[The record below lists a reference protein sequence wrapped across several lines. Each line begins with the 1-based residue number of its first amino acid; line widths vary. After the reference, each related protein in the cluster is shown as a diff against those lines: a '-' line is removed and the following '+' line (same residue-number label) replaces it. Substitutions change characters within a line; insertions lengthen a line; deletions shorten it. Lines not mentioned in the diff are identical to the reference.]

1 MKRSIIV
8 LSAVLCLS
16 VFAVGCGNKK
26 ETKEPVKEE
35 KKIEYMTVGNEKD
48 ATYDIIFKN
57 MTGKNIT
64 AVSVKGSSEAEY
76 PVNMMKDN
84 EVWKNGDMVE
94 LYYTPVTVDGQTEE
108 TMWSM
113 QLICDDETML
123 ELTALDFNSL
133 DKEVSVCYDESE
145 PITYVE
151 YKDKDGNQ
159 VSTREQEITAKEEA
173 EAAAAAE
180 AQAQAEAEA
189 AAAAAQAQAEAEA
202 AAAEAAKQQQYS
214 NNSGYNGAAPSQNAD
229 NCLGGDALT
238 Y

>member
-8 LSAVLCLS
+8 LSAVLCLG

-35 KKIEYMTVGNEKD
+35 KRIEYMTIGNEKD

-57 MTGKNIT
+57 TTGKSIT
-64 AVSVKGSSEAEY
+64 AVSVKGSSETEY
-76 PVNMMKDN
+76 PVNMMKEN
-84 EVWKNGDMVE
+84 EIWKNDEMVE
-94 LYYTPVTVDGQTEE
+94 LYYTPVAVDGQEE
-108 TMWSM
+108 IMWSM
-113 QLICDDETML
+113 QLICDDETVL
-123 ELTALDFNSL
+123 EVTSLDFNSL
-133 DKEVSVCYDESE
+133 SKEVSVCYDESV

-151 YKDKDGNQ
+151 YKDKEGNQ
-159 VSTREQEITAKEEA
+159 VSTKEQEITAKEEA
-173 EAAAAAE
+173 EAAAA
-180 AQAQAEAEA
+180 QAQAEAE

-202 AAAEAAKQQQYS
+202 AAAAEAAKQQQYT
-214 NNSGYNGAAPSQNAD
+214 NNSGYSGAAPSQNAD